1 MGTHAACQF
10 RYNAEN
16 ADSSLKGCHPIIPS
30 GRAFTEGICRHMVGS
45 LTSVIA
51 GCLQGLFYAYASKET
66 VGHGTVSFQEL
77 VVRMTFNHCSLTQK
91 CLLQLYNFFSGK
103 FQEQDGSKLLSM
115 AWQIEPPSTLG
126 ENILEPETFR
136 IHVHVFSLCMVP
148 F

>member
-10 RYNAEN
+10 RYSAEN

-30 GRAFTEGICRHMVGS
+30 GRAFTEGICRHMAGS

-51 GCLQGLFYAYASKET
+51 GCLQGFFYAYPSKET

-77 VVRMTFNHCSLTQK
+77 VICMTFNHCSLTQNAFFRS
-91 CLLQLYNFFSGK
+91 LIFFSGK

-115 AWQIEPPSTLG
+115 AWQTEPLSTLG
-126 ENILEPETFR
+126 ANILEPETFQR
-136 IHVHVFSLCMVP
+136 G
-148 F
+148 